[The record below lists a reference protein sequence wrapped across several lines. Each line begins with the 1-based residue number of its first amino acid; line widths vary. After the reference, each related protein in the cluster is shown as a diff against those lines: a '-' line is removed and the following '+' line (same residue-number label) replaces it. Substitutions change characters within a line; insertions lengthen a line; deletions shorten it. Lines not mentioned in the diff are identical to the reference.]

1 MTATA
6 IREVREILGGDKF
19 PHCESPSL
27 RLEKFV
33 RIGDNAKREEI
44 DAVVKCQRERGGKP
58 RPLPLPPGG
67 VRFPARLKS
76 RLIVN
81 QAGGILENAGMCLH
95 PHFGYPFIPGS
106 AVKGVARH
114 AAWCEWNAA
123 EGAEKERLA
132 HDIARVFG
140 FPTNDNSLD
149 KFLASLGDDTRR
161 GGCVSF
167 WAAEPEGKASLVTDI
182 VNCHHMKY
190 YGSENSSAVAHD
202 DEQPNPQFFPAVAE
216 GGLFLFTL
224 VPVRGA
230 GAAEV
235 ALAKGW
241 LIRALTENGV
251 GAKTSAGYGWFGY
264 SEEDEQKYHEALRR
278 KQADKERKRCIQ
290 ETERH
295 IFALAERD
303 AASPEFADEIEKL
316 DQAGMDGVS
325 QMAVEE
331 FNRQKRRLPRLLPRE
346 EILREWAGKTELECA
361 LSHYVL
367 SFAAKSDEVKRD
379 VVSVLRTHPAWKFLR
394 AGDFSAVKKKN
405 QAALRQQVEAIRAF
419 AKNTP
424 EGKMP

>member
-6 IREVREILGGDKF
+6 IREVREILGGERF
-19 PHCESPSL
+19 PRCESPSL

-33 RIGDNAKREEI
+33 RIGGNAKREEI

-67 VRFPARLKS
+67 VRFPAQLKS

-140 FPTNDNSLD
+140 YPTNDKSLD
-149 KFLASLGDDTRR
+149 AFLAKLGDDARR

-167 WAAEPEGKASLVTDI
+167 WAAEPEGKASLVTDV

-190 YGSENSSAVAHD
+190 YGSDNPSAVAND
-202 DEQPNPQFFPAVAE
+202 DEQPNPQFFPSVAE
-216 GGLFLFTL
+216 GGRFLFTL

-230 GAAEV
+230 GEAEV
-235 ALAKGW
+235 ALAKDW
-241 LIRALTENGV
+241 LVRVLTENGV
-251 GAKTSAGYGWFGY
+251 GAKTASGYGWFGY
-264 SEEDEQKYHEALRR
+264 ENVENIAVNKELLDIWNAKYSSVTRQKKA
-278 KQADKERKRCIQ
+278 
-290 ETERH
+290 
-295 IFALAERD
+295 F
-303 AASPEFADEIEKL
+303 FADEGL
-316 DQAGMDGVS
+316 D
-325 QMAVEE
+325 
-331 FNRQKRRLPRLLPRE
+331 
-346 EILREWAGKTELECA
+346 EIDA
-361 LSHYVL
+361 
-367 SFAAKSDEVKRD
+367 
-379 VVSVLRTHPAWKFLR
+379 HPAEFRRTVLEFFCSKEWWPKE
-394 AGDFSAVKKKN
+394 KKN
-405 QAALRQQVEAIRAF
+405 AGSKITLLVNRLAAEFGL
-419 AKNTP
+419 
-424 EGKMP
+424 EGGI